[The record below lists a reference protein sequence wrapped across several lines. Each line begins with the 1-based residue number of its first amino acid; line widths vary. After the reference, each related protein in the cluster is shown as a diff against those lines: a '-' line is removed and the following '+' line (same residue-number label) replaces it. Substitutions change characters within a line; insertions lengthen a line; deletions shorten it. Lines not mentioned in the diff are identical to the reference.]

1 MTGAWK
7 LDLPAGPKLV
17 LLSLCDNAN
26 EQGECFPSVSMISKR
41 CSMGER
47 TVQAH
52 IQSLTQMGLMCR
64 SERNGRS
71 TVYQLD
77 PRKICTPADSAP
89 PQISHPTPAIPAPLP
104 PQISRGTPADF
115 APITINE
122 SSIETKKGRAVR
134 PAPPRPDDVSEQV
147 WDDWLAHRKA
157 RKAAVT
163 QTVLSEAI
171 RESVKAG
178 VSLERF
184 LSIWCSRGSTG
195 LQADW
200 LKPHERGSQQAT
212 GETAY
217 QRSMRERAE
226 QITPR
231 IAAKAPGAFT
241 NVIEMEVPDV
251 IAGCLGGP
259 RV

>member
-1 MTGAWK
+1 
-7 LDLPAGPKLV
+7 
-17 LLSLCDNAN
+17 
-26 EQGECFPSVSMISKR
+26 
-41 CSMGER
+41 MGER
-47 TVQAH
+47 TVQSH
-52 IQSLTQMGLMCR
+52 IQTLTSMGLMCR

-77 PRKICTPADSAP
+77 PRRICAPADFAPPQNLHPTPAESAPVP
-89 PQISHPTPAIPAPLP
+89 PQISHPTPA
-104 PQISRGTPADF
+104 DF
-115 APITINE
+115 APITIKE
-122 SSIETKKGRAVR
+122 PSLEPKKGRAAR
-134 PAPPRPDDVSEQV
+134 PAPQRPEEVSEQV

-163 QTVLSEAI
+163 QTVLTEAI
-171 RESVKAG
+171 REASKAG
-178 VSLERF
+178 VTLERF

-200 LKPHERGSQQAT
+200 LKPHERGAQYGT

-231 IAAKAPGAFT
+231 IAAKAPGAQL